1 MVSRFDD
8 RAAVAAPPG
17 RHYACSAMFR
27 RRRAAAARP
36 ASGFD
41 DVTAVVL
48 HDDDPTASQSA
59 RSRDLSTLRRIAA
72 EAVIVQDDAE
82 QLLREIR
89 ERAPLAELAPRGGRL
104 TSRFVALA
112 AALPASCDPQ
122 VQRYAARMREVLDHH
137 ALMLSASLDLL
148 AVAWRSDRL
157 EEQVD
162 QITGFG
168 RPAQWLEDIRFELL
182 IES

>member
-1 MVSRFDD
+1 
-8 RAAVAAPPG
+8 
-17 RHYACSAMFR
+17 MFR

-36 ASGFD
+36 DGGFD

-48 HDDDPTASQSA
+48 QDDDVTASQRA
-59 RSRDLSTLRRIAA
+59 RDLSSLRRIAA
-72 EAVIVQDDAE
+72 EALIVQDDAE
-82 QLLREIR
+82 LLLSEIR
-89 ERAPLAELAPRGGRL
+89 ARAPLAELAPRGGRL

-112 AALPASCDPQ
+112 AALPASRDPQ

-148 AVAWRSDRL
+148 AVAWRSELL

-168 RPAQWLEDIRFELL
+168 PPAQWLEDLRLELL

>member
-1 MVSRFDD
+1 
-8 RAAVAAPPG
+8 
-17 RHYACSAMFR
+17 MFR
-27 RRRAAAARP
+27 RRREAAARP
-36 ASGFD
+36 ERDFD

-48 HDDDPTASQSA
+48 DDDHDFSASRCE
-59 RSRDLSTLRRIAA
+59 RSREISSLRRIAA
-72 EAVIVQDDAE
+72 EALIVQDDAE

-112 AALPASCDPQ
+112 AALPASRDVQ
-122 VQRYAARMREVLDHH
+122 VQRYVASMRAVLDHH

-157 EEQVD
+157 EDELD
-162 QITGFG
+162 RITGLG
-168 RPAQWLEDIRFELL
+168 RPAQRLEDLRMELL
-182 IES
+182 LES